1 MAFSFTFSS
10 MKNGIFFGVSLWTMV
25 LIPTWTSAQKF
36 EQDFWAKMESE
47 DTTGLLL
54 IAKQWEAKHPN
65 DPELYVAYS
74 NYHSRKAFQ
83 ELVQMTTE
91 KPEGVE
97 FLELTDSLGGNGGYL
112 YSEMTVNDSSVQTA
126 VRYLDL
132 AIQKFPNRLD
142 FRLVK
147 IYLTRES
154 EHWDWMETEIVATLN
169 QSLKLEHRWKS
180 EHNEK
185 IKDAQ
190 PFLYSSLQ
198 ETFYVLFESGLPY
211 AYDIIERSSR
221 LIIQQQDQNVI
232 ALSNI
237 ATCLMMKEKHL
248 DALTFLNK
256 AYQISPNDIIIV
268 GNEAFCHWRLGHF
281 EDAKRFYKIALEM
294 AKAQNNPEDVLYYEE
309 QIQEMD
315 QQIDNK

>member
-1 MAFSFTFSS
+1 
-10 MKNGIFFGVSLWTMV
+10 MKNYIASALSFGLISLMPLLV
-25 LIPTWTSAQKF
+25 LSQKF
-36 EQDFWAKMESE
+36 ETDFWSKMNSD
-47 DTTGLLL
+47 DTTGLLM

-65 DPELYVAYS
+65 DPELYVAYA
-74 NYHSRKAFQ
+74 NYHSKKAFK

-91 KPEGVE
+91 KPEGIE
-97 FLELTDSLGGNGGYL
+97 YLELNDSLGNQEGYL
-112 YSEMTVNDSSVQTA
+112 FSEMTVNDSSVQTA
-126 VRYLDL
+126 VRYLDK
-132 AIQKFPNRLD
+132 AISLFPNRLD
-142 FRLVK
+142 FRLGK
-147 IYLTRES
+147 IFLTRES
-154 EHWDWMETEIVATLN
+154 EHWDWMETEIVATL
-169 QSLKLEHRWKS
+169 QQAMKLEHRWKT

-185 IKDAQ
+185 IKEAQ

-248 DALTFLNK
+248 DALTYLNK
-256 AYQISPNDIIIV
+256 AYQISPNDIILV

-281 EDAKRFYKIALEM
+281 EDAKRYYKIALEM
-294 AKAQNNPEDVLYYEE
+294 AKTQNDAEQVLYYEE

>member
-1 MAFSFTFSS
+1 MAFSFNFSS
-10 MKNGIFFGVSLWTMV
+10 MKKNVLFIFCLSIMGWSIPSL
-25 LIPTWTSAQKF
+25 LAQKF
-36 EQDFWAKMESE
+36 EQDFWAKMDSA
-47 DTTGLLL
+47 DTTGLLM
-54 IAKQWEAKHPN
+54 IAKQWESKHPN
-65 DPELYVAYS
+65 DPELYVAYA
-74 NYHSRKAFQ
+74 NYHTKKAFQ

-97 FLELTDSLGGNGGYL
+97 YLEMADSSGGAAGYL
-112 YSEMTVNDSSVQTA
+112 FSEISVNDSSVQTA

-142 FRLVK
+142 FRLGK

-154 EHWDWMETEIVATLN
+154 EHWDWMETEIVATLQ
-169 QSLKLEHRWKS
+169 QSAKLEHRWKT

-185 IKDAQ
+185 IKEAQ

-221 LIIQQQDQNVI
+221 LIIQQEDQNVI

-268 GNEAFCHWRLGHF
+268 GNEAFCHWRLGHY

-294 AKAQNNPEDVLYYEE
+294 AKSEGDQEGAMYYEE

>member
-10 MKNGIFFGVSLWTMV
+10 MKNYIATALSFGLLSLFPLMGFT
-25 LIPTWTSAQKF
+25 QKF
-36 EQDFWAKMESE
+36 EADFWTKIESE
-47 DTTGLLL
+47 DTTGLLM
-54 IAKQWEAKHPN
+54 IVKQWEAKHPN
-65 DPELYVAYS
+65 DPEMFVAYA
-74 NYHSRKAFQ
+74 NYHGKKAFR

-97 FLELTDSLGGNGGYL
+97 FMELTDSLGNQGGYL
-112 YSEMTVNDSSVQTA
+112 HSEMIVNDSSVQTA
-126 VRYLDL
+126 VRYLDK
-132 AIQKFPNRLD
+132 AISLFPNRLD
-142 FRLVK
+142 FRLGK
-147 IYLTRES
+147 IFLTRES
-154 EHWDWMETEIVATLN
+154 EHWDWMETEIVATLQ
-169 QSLKLEHRWKS
+169 QSMKLEHRWKT

-185 IKDAQ
+185 IKEAQ

-248 DALTFLNK
+248 DALTYLNK

-294 AKAQNNPEDVLYYEE
+294 AKAQDDAEQVLYYEE

>member
-10 MKNGIFFGVSLWTMV
+10 MKNWIYFGVSLWIMV
-25 LIPTWTSAQKF
+25 LIPTWASAQKF
-36 EQDFWAKMESE
+36 EQDFWTKMESA

-65 DPELYVAYS
+65 DPELYVAYA
-74 NYHSRKAFQ
+74 NYHSKKAFK

-142 FRLVK
+142 FRLGK

-169 QSLKLEHRWKS
+169 QSSKLEHRWKT

-185 IKDAQ
+185 IKEAQ

-198 ETFYVLFESGLPY
+198 ETFYVLFESGLPF

-294 AKAQNNPEDVLYYEE
+294 AKAQNDPEDVLYYEE